1 MMKTKTSPA
10 NHKKNWTDEEL
21 AYLKEQW
28 GTTPIIKIAN
38 YLNRTTTSIQR
49 KACRLGLGNFLN
61 NGEYITFR
69 QLLKALQ
76 LNECNSSAKIAWIK
90 PRNFPIKYKKVNT
103 TSFEIVY
110 IKDFWIWAEQNQDT
124 LDFSKLEP
132 LILGEEPEW
141 VDKKRKSDSTKANT
155 IKTSD
160 WTDYEDNQLINLV
173 KEYRYTTKELSN
185 ILHRTESAILT
196 RLRNLNIKYR
206 PIPEDKHKKWTKEED
221 EILIKAIQTETNWIS
236 IAKLIPNH
244 SEKAIKSKAYL
255 MFKTQKLNKIKKL
268 LSD

>member
-1 MMKTKTSPA
+1 METKTYLL
-10 NHKKNWTDEEL
+10 NHNKRWTDEEIHIL
-21 AYLKEQW
+21 QELW
-28 GTTPIIKIAN
+28 GTKSISYIAKK
-38 YLNRTTTSIQR
+38 LNRTPVSVHR
-49 KACRLGLGNFLN
+49 KAERLKLGAFLD
-61 NGEYITFR
+61 NGDYISYK
-69 QLLKALQ
+69 QLLEVLGFTYNTPHKL
-76 LNECNSSAKIAWIK
+76 AWVRD
-90 PRNFPIKYKKVNT
+90 RNFPVKEKKVNN
-103 TSFEIVY
+103 SYRKVVY
-110 IKDFWIWAEQNQDT
+110 LNEFWQWAEKNQDA
-124 LDFSKLEP
+124 LDFSKLEY
-132 LILGEEPEW
+132 LILGKEPDW